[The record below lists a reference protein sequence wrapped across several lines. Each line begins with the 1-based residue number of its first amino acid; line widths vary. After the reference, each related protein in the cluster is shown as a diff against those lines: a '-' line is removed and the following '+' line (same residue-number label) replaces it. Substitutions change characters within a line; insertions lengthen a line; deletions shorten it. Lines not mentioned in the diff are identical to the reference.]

1 MKSWILLVVLAL
13 SLSMQGSIASHD
25 GSGGPYP
32 PGQNSLP
39 ISFFMTP
46 QRTQNC
52 LIVVGETA
60 DARDIMEA
68 SRLASALGHLL
79 TRDQKV
85 PIIEEVSVTHEGIP
99 PTTCIVET
107 PLTLP
112 TLWYFDDFG
121 VYGNDNDRFD
131 PWETHEEIQVYIEDI
146 PERDPLMGW
155 VGDGYLDFSTILRID
170 NVRAP
175 PYITV
180 TSLQEDPR
188 GVQVMDL
195 HLMEE
200 WHYFIVDPYFV
211 YFEYLPQIEL
221 FDSLYSVLYIDSS
234 LLITGTPHLEY
245 VYLYVGETFTAGS
258 YTISVL
264 DVDKDH
270 NKVYL
275 RVAGPGT
282 QEEFWMVLDPE
293 HGFSPSLQKS
303 STGNFL
309 SFDYDHDGTPDYFNK
324 WIVGRSELDV
334 WGHSIIATRGTT
346 HFGFADIIIDGIKTF
361 IGESVGAY
369 FGIYWVE
376 GMHIWPEMTCCDP
389 FVKYPQPYYFQ
400 IRPDTVTVR
409 ASGDAYVDQILP
421 IQNFGSSPVLSVK
434 SFLNANKRT
443 YLTFNLPVLPSK
455 AIITKATLQLTPLTI
470 PSRTYEVSRVTTP
483 WNEATL
489 TWSTQPGAVLTGTQ
503 LNAAM
508 EWDVTSDVLAFY
520 SGTPNYG
527 WRISDQTEDSPVPF
541 EIQYGSQES
550 PMNPR
555 LTITYTF
562 DCNYPS
568 ESIPHTPNFISTFY
582 DDITNDGFKDPV
594 YEIDIGL
601 CEMIKTY
608 CDPLFF
614 EGPNYYF
621 FIDFWDTSFADGV
634 DFRLYQTRRVGTY
647 SVEIPTT
654 PSWEL
659 IKLDTEISEE
669 DAQYNWILI
678 GSMTINVW
686 VDRLVTDHVA
696 PDDGSPVTWFLTSP
710 GYKLY
715 SDPFVYG
722 NRICV
727 VAGGTADDTRTAI
740 QALTDYI
747 LSFT

>member
-1 MKSWILLVVLAL
+1 MKSWIFLMVLAM
-13 SLSMQGSIASHD
+13 SLSILGSITSID
-25 GSGGPYP
+25 GSEMLYS

-39 ISFFMTP
+39 ASFFITP
-46 QRTQNC
+46 QRTQKC

-60 DARDIMEA
+60 DARDIVEA
-68 SRLASALGHLL
+68 SHLASALGHLL
-79 TRDQKV
+79 TRDQKI
-85 PIIEEVSVTHEGIP
+85 PIIEKVSVTHENIP
-99 PTTCIVET
+99 PATCIVET

-131 PWETHEEIQVYIEDI
+131 PWETHEEIQVYIDDL

-155 VGDGYLDFSTILRID
+155 IGNGYLDFSTILRID
-170 NVRAP
+170 NVRVP

-180 TSLQEDPR
+180 TSLQEEPR
-188 GVQVMDL
+188 GEQVVDL
-195 HLMEE
+195 HHMIE
-200 WHYFIVDPYFV
+200 WHYFLVDPYFV

-221 FDSLYSVLYIDSS
+221 FDSLYTVLYIDSS
-234 LLITGTPHLEY
+234 LLITGIPHLEY
-245 VYLYVGETFTAGS
+245 VYLSRGEVFTAGS

-275 RVAGPGT
+275 RVVGPGV

-303 STGNFL
+303 GTGNFL
-309 SFDYDHDGTPDYFNK
+309 SFDFDHDGTPEYFNK
-324 WIVGRSELDV
+324 WVVGRSELDV
-334 WGHSIIATRGTT
+334 WGNSIIVTRGTV

-369 FGIYWVE
+369 LGIYWVE
-376 GMHIWPEMTCCDP
+376 EMHIWPEMTCCDP
-389 FVKYPQPYYFQ
+389 FVKYPQPYYLQ

-409 ASGDAYVDQILP
+409 ASGDTYVDQLLP
-421 IQNFGSSPVLSVK
+421 AQNFGTSPALSVK
-434 SFLNANKRT
+434 SFLNANKRA
-443 YLTFNLPVLPSK
+443 YITFNLPILPQK
-455 AIITKATLQLTPLTI
+455 AIITKAILQLSPLTI
-470 PSRTYEVSRVTTP
+470 PSRTYEVSRVTAP

-503 LNAAM
+503 LNASM
-508 EWDVTSDVLAFY
+508 EWDVTSDVQAFY
-520 SGTPNYG
+520 GGTPNYG
-527 WRISDQTEDSPVPF
+527 WRISDQAEDSPILF
-541 EIQYGSQES
+541 EIQYGSRES
-550 PMNPR
+550 PLNPR

-562 DCNYPS
+562 DCNYLS
-568 ESIPHTPNFISTFY
+568 EIIPHIPNFIGTFY
-582 DDITNDGFKDPV
+582 DDITDDGIKDPV
-594 YEIDIGL
+594 YEIDIGI
-601 CEMIKTY
+601 CEVIKTL

-621 FIDFWDTSFADGV
+621 FIDFQDTSFADGV
-634 DFRLYQTRRVGTY
+634 DFTLYQTQRMGTY

-669 DAQYNWILI
+669 DRQYNWILI
-678 GSMTINVW
+678 GGNTVNVW
-686 VDRLVTDHVA
+686 VDLLVTKHMV

-715 SDPFVYG
+715 SDPFAYG
-722 NRICV
+722 NRVCV
-727 VAGGTADDTRTAI
+727 VAGKTAEDTRTAI
-740 QALTDYI
+740 QIFIDYVLT
-747 LSFT
+747 LT